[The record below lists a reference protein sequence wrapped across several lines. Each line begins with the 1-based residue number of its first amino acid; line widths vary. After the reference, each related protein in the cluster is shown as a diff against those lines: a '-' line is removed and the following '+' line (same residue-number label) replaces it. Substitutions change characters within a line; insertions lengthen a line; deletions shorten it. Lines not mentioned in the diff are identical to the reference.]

1 MEREYAAAERLI
13 GEKPE
18 MRYWHAI
25 ALLTLGKSD
34 DGIAM
39 LSEIATRDRNW
50 VELTLR
56 LPSMKW
62 LPDPSVTERVRKL
75 LK

>member
-1 MEREYAAAERLI
+1 
-13 GEKPE
+13 
-18 MRYWHAI
+18 
-25 ALLTLGKSD
+25 
-34 DGIAM
+34 M